1 MGCCNLQCFVIDVAA
16 THPDEKV
23 RHRYF
28 RKIIKNQDLEGIKA
42 RYLQCKNHQIIN
54 LAERTQSDK
63 SRNESVPC
71 TASTVQSL
79 REMLAVHVI
88 ILDHGPHQ
96 TIRRRRITREA
107 LSTCTIKDI
116 LQWIASASTISID
129 KARLFY
135 SKTTN
140 FRHCDLQEIYKDQFR
155 RKKLRG
161 FATCNGV
168 ICFVVDFTGQLH
180 ASDQSSCAI

>member
-16 THPDEKV
+16 THPNEKV

-42 RYLQCKNHQIIN
+42 RYLHCKTYENTN
-54 LAERTQSDK
+54 LMERIQSVK
-63 SRNESVPC
+63 NRNELVPC
-71 TASTVQSL
+71 TASTVQPL

-88 ILDHGPHQ
+88 ILDPGPHE

-107 LSTCTIKDI
+107 LSTCMIKDV

-129 KARLFY
+129 KAHLFH
-135 SKTTN
+135 SRNTN
-140 FRHCDLQEIYKDQFR
+140 FGHCDLQEIRKDQFK
-155 RKKLRG
+155 RKKLCE
-161 FATCNGV
+161 FATFGDD
-168 ICFVVDFTGQLH
+168 ILIRDALAE
-180 ASDQSSCAI
+180 AS

>member
-63 SRNESVPC
+63 VNNFAIFSCLGNAFQGRALAGETPV
-71 TASTVQSL
+71 SL
-79 REMLAVHVI
+79 
-88 ILDHGPHQ
+88 
-96 TIRRRRITREA
+96 
-107 LSTCTIKDI
+107 
-116 LQWIASASTISID
+116 
-129 KARLFY
+129 
-135 SKTTN
+135 
-140 FRHCDLQEIYKDQFR
+140 
-155 RKKLRG
+155 
-161 FATCNGV
+161 
-168 ICFVVDFTGQLH
+168 
-180 ASDQSSCAI
+180 